1 MKMRKKITLSLL
13 LMLFLIASKISA
25 QCTTGIKYPAG
36 IHQATGAAGSNT
48 INSDARTGEYAD
60 VHVEPSKYYTFTSS
74 VSTDYLTIT
83 NDAGTQVIASGVTP
97 VSFVSPYNQTV
108 RYYIHQNA
116 QCQTTNQFVR
126 TRKVTW
132 VTAQACLDVTPTG
145 VSNITPISCTL
156 NYTTPSVAPV
166 FGYQAYV
173 STSSATPGATVQT
186 SSSSTNSMLVT
197 NLSPDTTYHYWL
209 RSRCDYQYGAWI
221 YGGTFTT
228 ISSLLCNS
236 AYYGIYPSATI
247 TPNCTGSDVFFA
259 TDVKNGSF
267 SNIAV
272 VPNTQYIFKTNYGT
286 DFITITNALGTVVL
300 ASGITPVTWNSA
312 STSGVVRFYSHDNA
326 QCGYGIS
333 TASPRNK
340 YVNCITSSV
349 TCIPPSGLA
358 VANITS
364 NSIRMSWAA
373 PTNVPSSGYEIYIV
387 NTNTAPTANSTAT
400 HTNTTT
406 TKDINGLTA
415 GVTYYYWIRSNCGA
429 EKSSWASGGS
439 FTMNQSFSCNGA
451 IYGLYPDATFTPS
464 CTGSAESISSNAF
477 AGQYSNVN
485 ITANQQYVLSSSVAT
500 DFITITNSAGTSV
513 LASGQTPLS
522 WSSGTN
528 TGAVRYYLHA
538 NSNCGSQNTN
548 RTKYIQCATTV
559 NCGLPSQL
567 SVSNITSNSCR
578 LNWAAPVT
586 VPTNYDIYIIT
597 NNTAPTSTT
606 TASAT
611 STAAGVGVLNG
622 ISPATTYY
630 YWIRSNCNGTK
641 SAWVYGGSF
650 TTLAALT
657 CNGATHG
664 LYPNATFTPNC
675 TGAPQQIVA
684 DAYAGEYSNV
694 NVVAN
699 TQYTFFSSN
708 SSDYIT
714 VTNALGNTVLASGTT
729 PLNWVS
735 GTYSGV
741 VRYHINTNASCG
753 TQNTNRVRYIQC
765 MGLATC
771 GVPSNLSV
779 SNITSNSCRLT
790 WSPPATA
797 PTDYEVYLS
806 TVNTAPVSGTA
817 ANYST
822 ASTAIASVNPL
833 TPSTTYFYWVRS
845 NCSGTKSDWV
855 SGGSFVTIAA
865 LACNGASYGLYPAG
879 NFTPSCTGS
888 TEEIVNNA
896 YAGEYSNVNILAN
909 KQYTFTSS
917 VATDYITITN
927 ANGTTVFASGL
938 TPLVW
943 SSNTTSGVI
952 RYYLHAN
959 ANCGAQG
966 TSRIRSIKC
975 ENTTICT
982 PPTQFWS
989 GNITLTSATIN
1000 WTPSASAPNGGYLYI
1015 YGTNPNQGS
1024 IDGNT
1029 SSTSANLSGL
1039 SPNTTYYWWVAANCA
1054 SGQSTWIL
1062 GGSFTTLPTGCWKT
1076 VSTGMRHSLGIKSD
1090 GTLWA
1095 WGANDFGQLGNGT
1108 TIAKTTPV
1116 QIGTAN
1122 DWQSVSAGTLHSM
1135 AIKTNGTLWGWG
1147 INGNSRLGDGTTTGR
1162 IIPTQITSD
1171 TNWKSVCAGDV
1182 NTLAIK
1188 TNGTLWGWGYN
1199 GNAQLGDGTTNNRS
1213 TPYQIGTATNW
1224 RSVDVGSVH
1233 TLATKTDGTLWAWG
1247 TSSYGQVGDGTTATR
1262 FNPLQIGTDTDWK
1275 DVAAGGFH
1283 SVGLK
1288 TNGILFTWGKNLYG
1302 QLGDATNT
1310 SKSVPNAVYDGVQS
1324 ISAGSDHTVGTT
1336 FYGNMWFCGI
1346 NTFGQLGD
1354 GTTTN
1359 KNTITVTNSTNHLM
1373 AVTGFEHTLLL
1384 NTDSS
1389 ISGCGLNGTGQL
1401 GNGSTTN
1408 SSSLISITCPIS
1420 NLAVDEIISS
1430 ADNLKVFPNPVND
1443 ILNVSSDQKIISV
1456 TIFNTAGQLI
1466 FTKMINNKIATVDVS
1481 ELISGVYMVKINS
1494 GEKNVKTVK
1503 VIKR

>member
-1 MKMRKKITLSLL
+1 MRKKITLSLL

-25 QCTTGIKYPAG
+25 QCTTGVQYPAG
-36 IHQATGAAGSNT
+36 IHQATGAAGSQT
-48 INSDARTGEYAD
+48 INSDARTGEYAS
-60 VHVEPSKYYTFTSS
+60 VHIEPSKYYTFSTS
-74 VSTDYLTIT
+74 VSTDYITIT
-83 NDAGTQVIASGVTP
+83 NDTGTQVLASGVTP
-97 VSFVSPYNQTV
+97 VSFVSAYNQAV

-145 VSNITPISCTL
+145 VSNISPVSCTI
-156 NYTTPSVAPV
+156 NYNTPSTAPA
-166 FGYQAYV
+166 FGYEAYV
-173 STSSATPGATVQT
+173 STSSAMPGATVTT
-186 SSSSTNSMLVT
+186 SDSTTNSIFVT
-197 NLSPDTTYHYWL
+197 GLNPDTTYHYWL
-209 RSRCDYQYGAWI
+209 RSDCDYQKGAWI

-236 AYYGIYPSATI
+236 AYNGIYPSVTI
-247 TPNCTGSDVFFA
+247 TPNCTGSDDFFA
-259 TDVKNGSF
+259 TNVKSGSF

-272 VPNTQYIFKTNYGT
+272 VPNTQYQFKTNYGT

-300 ASGITPVTWNSA
+300 ASGTNPVTWNSG

-326 QCGYGIS
+326 QCGYGMS

-349 TCIPPSGLA
+349 TCTPPSNLA

-373 PTNVPSSGYEIYIV
+373 PTNVPSSGYEIYMV
-387 NTNTAPTANSTAT
+387 TTNTAPTANSTAT

-406 TKDINGLTA
+406 TKEINGLTA
-415 GVTYYYWIRSNCGA
+415 GVTYYYWIRSNCGT

-439 FTMNQSFSCNGA
+439 FTTNQSLSCNGA

-464 CTGSAESISSNAF
+464 CTGNAETITPNAF

-485 ITANQQYVLSSSVAT
+485 IAANQQYVFSSSVGT

-513 LASGQTPLS
+513 LASGQTPLN

-528 TGAVRYYLHA
+528 TGGIRYYLHS

-578 LNWAAPVT
+578 LNWTAPAT
-586 VPTNYDIYIIT
+586 APTNYDIYIIT
-597 NNTAPTSTT
+597 SNTAPTSTT

-611 STAAGVGVLNG
+611 TTSAGVGVLNG

-664 LYPNATFTPNC
+664 LYPNATFTPTC
-675 TGAPQQIVA
+675 TGSPQQIVT

-694 NVVAN
+694 NVVSN

-735 GTYSGV
+735 GNYSGV

-753 TQNTNRVRYIQC
+753 TQTTSRIRYIQC

-771 GVPSNLSV
+771 GIPINLFV
-779 SNITSNSCRLT
+779 SNITSNSCNLT
-790 WSPPATA
+790 WSPPTTA
-797 PTDYEVYLS
+797 PTNYEVYLS
-806 TVNTAPVSGTA
+806 AVNTAPVSGTPA
-817 ANYST
+817 THST
-822 ASTAIASVNPL
+822 PGPAIALSNSL
-833 TPSTTYFYWVRS
+833 SPSTTYFYWVRS
-845 NCSGTKSDWV
+845 NCNGTKSNWV
-855 SGGSFVTIAA
+855 SGG
-865 LACNGASYGLYPAG
+865 N
-879 NFTPSCTGS
+879 
-888 TEEIVNNA
+888 
-896 YAGEYSNVNILAN
+896 
-909 KQYTFTSS
+909 
-917 VATDYITITN
+917 
-927 ANGTTVFASGL
+927 
-938 TPLVW
+938 
-943 SSNTTSGVI
+943 
-952 RYYLHAN
+952 
-959 ANCGAQG
+959 
-966 TSRIRSIKC
+966 
-975 ENTTICT
+975 
-982 PPTQFWS
+982 
-989 GNITLTSATIN
+989 
-1000 WTPSASAPNGGYLYI
+1000 
-1015 YGTNPNQGS
+1015 
-1024 IDGNT
+1024 
-1029 SSTSANLSGL
+1029 
-1039 SPNTTYYWWVAANCA
+1039 
-1054 SGQSTWIL
+1054 
-1062 GGSFTTLPTGCWKT
+1062 FTTLPTGCWKM
-1076 VSTGMRHSLGIKSD
+1076 VSTGMSHSLGIKLD

-1095 WGANDFGQLGNGT
+1095 WGANDFGQLGDGT
-1108 TIAKTTPV
+1108 TTTKTTPV

-1122 DWQSVSAGTLHSM
+1122 DWQSVSAGSLHSM

-1147 INGNSRLGDGTTTGR
+1147 INGNSRLGDGTTNGR
-1162 IIPTQITSD
+1162 IFPGQITSD
-1171 TNWKSVCAGDV
+1171 TNWQSVCAGDV

-1188 TNGTLWGWGYN
+1188 TNGTLWAWGYN
-1199 GNAQLGDGTTNNRS
+1199 GNAQFGDGTTNNRS

-1262 FNPLQIGTDTDWK
+1262 FTALQIGTETDWK
-1275 DVAAGGFH
+1275 EVAAGGFH

-1288 TNGILFTWGKNLYG
+1288 TNGLLYTWGKNLYG
-1302 QLGDATNT
+1302 QLGDGTNT
-1310 SKSVPNAVYDGVQS
+1310 SKSVPTPVFDGVQS

-1336 FYGNMWFCGI
+1336 SYGNMWFCGM

-1354 GTTTN
+1354 GTTTS
-1359 KNTITVTNSTNHLM
+1359 KNTITVTNSNNHQK
-1373 AVTGFEHTLLL
+1373 AITGFDHTFLL
-1384 NTDSS
+1384 NNDSS
-1389 ISGCGLNGTGQL
+1389 ISSCGQNGTGQL
-1401 GNGSTTN
+1401 GNGSTAN
-1408 SSSLISITCPIS
+1408 SSSFVSLICPVS
-1420 NLAVDEIISS
+1420 NLAVEEVVSS
-1430 ADNLKVFPNPVND
+1430 ANNLKVFPSPVND
-1443 ILNVSSDQKIISV
+1443 ILNVSSDQKITSI
-1456 TIFNTAGQLI
+1456 TILNTAGQLI
-1466 FTKMINNKIATVDVS
+1466 LTKVINNKIATVDVS
-1481 ELISGVYMVKINS
+1481 GLISGVYMVKINLDNT
-1494 GEKNVKTVK
+1494 NVKTVK

>member
-1 MKMRKKITLSLL
+1 M
-13 LMLFLIASKISA
+13 
-25 QCTTGIKYPAG
+25 
-36 IHQATGAAGSNT
+36 
-48 INSDARTGEYAD
+48 
-60 VHVEPSKYYTFTSS
+60 HVEPSRYYTFSSS

-83 NDAGTQVIASGVTP
+83 NDTGTQVLASGVTP
-97 VSFVSPYNQTV
+97 VSFVSAYNQAV

-145 VSNITPISCTL
+145 VSNISPISCTI
-156 NYTTPSVAPV
+156 NYTTPSVAPA

-173 STSSATPGATVQT
+173 STSPATPGATVPT
-186 SSSSTNSMLVT
+186 SSSSTNSILVT
-197 NLSPDTTYHYWL
+197 ALNPDTTYHYWL
-209 RSRCDYQYGAWI
+209 RSRCDYQNGAWI

-236 AYYGIYPSATI
+236 AYYGIYPSVTV
-247 TPNCTGSDVFFA
+247 TPNCTGSDDFFA
-259 TDVKNGSF
+259 TDVKNSSF

-272 VPNTQYIFKTNYGT
+272 VPNTQYQFKTNYGT

-300 ASGITPVTWNSA
+300 ASGTTPVNWNSG

-333 TASPRNK
+333 TGSPRNK

-349 TCIPPSGLA
+349 TCMPPSSLA

-373 PTNVPSSGYEIYIV
+373 PTNVPGSGYEIYMAT
-387 NTNTAPTANSTAT
+387 TNTAPTANSTAT

-415 GVTYYYWIRSNCGA
+415 GVTYYYWIRSNCGT

-439 FTMNQSFSCNGA
+439 FTMNQSLSCNGA
-451 IYGLYPDATFTPS
+451 IYGLYPDAAFTPS
-464 CTGSAESISSNAF
+464 CTGNAEPITSSAF
-477 AGQYSNVN
+477 ASQYSNVN
-485 ITANQQYVLSSSVAT
+485 IAANQQYVFSSSVGT
-500 DFITITNSAGTSV
+500 DFITITNSTGTSV
-513 LASGQTPLS
+513 LASGQTPLN

-528 TGAVRYYLHA
+528 TGGIRYYLHS

-548 RTKYIQCATTV
+548 RTKYIQCVTTA

-578 LNWAAPVT
+578 LSWTAPAT
-586 VPTNYDIYIIT
+586 APTNYDIYIIT
-597 NNTAPTSTT
+597 TNTAPTSTT

-611 STAAGVGVLNG
+611 TTSAGTGVLNG
-622 ISPATTYY
+622 ISAATTYY

-657 CNGATHG
+657 CNGATYG
-664 LYPNATFTPNC
+664 LYPNETFTPTC
-675 TGAPQQIVA
+675 TGSPQQIVS

-753 TQNTNRVRYIQC
+753 TQNTSRIRYIQC
-765 MGLATC
+765 MGLVATC
-771 GVPSNLSV
+771 GAPGNLSV
-779 SNITSNSCRLT
+779 SNITSNSCSLA
-790 WSPPATA
+790 WSAPATA
-797 PTDYEVYLS
+797 PTNYEVYLS
-806 TVNTAPVSGTA
+806 TVNSAPVSGTA
-817 ANYST
+817 ATHST
-822 ASTAIASVNPL
+822 TGPAISSLNPL
-833 TPSTTYFYWVRS
+833 IPSTTYFYWVRS
-845 NCSGTKSDWV
+845 NCNGTKS
-855 SGGSFVTIAA
+855 
-865 LACNGASYGLYPAG
+865 
-879 NFTPSCTGS
+879 
-888 TEEIVNNA
+888 
-896 YAGEYSNVNILAN
+896 
-909 KQYTFTSS
+909 
-917 VATDYITITN
+917 
-927 ANGTTVFASGL
+927 
-938 TPLVW
+938 
-943 SSNTTSGVI
+943 
-952 RYYLHAN
+952 
-959 ANCGAQG
+959 
-966 TSRIRSIKC
+966 
-975 ENTTICT
+975 
-982 PPTQFWS
+982 
-989 GNITLTSATIN
+989 N
-1000 WTPSASAPNGGYLYI
+1000 WIS
-1015 YGTNPNQGS
+1015 
-1024 IDGNT
+1024 
-1029 SSTSANLSGL
+1029 
-1039 SPNTTYYWWVAANCA
+1039 
-1054 SGQSTWIL
+1054 
-1062 GGSFTTLPTGCWKT
+1062 GGSFTTLTTGCWKM
-1076 VSTGMRHSLGIKSD
+1076 VSTGMSHSLGIKSD

-1108 TIAKTTPV
+1108 NTAKTVPV

-1122 DWQSVSAGTLHSM
+1122 DWQSVSAGTFHSM

-1147 INGNSRLGDGTTTGR
+1147 LNGNSRLGDGTTNDR
-1162 IIPTQITSD
+1162 IFPTQITSD
-1171 TNWKSVCAGDV
+1171 TNWQSVSAGDV
-1182 NTLAIK
+1182 NTVAIK

-1199 GNAQLGDGTTNNRS
+1199 GYAQLGDGTTNNRS

-1224 RSVDVGSVH
+1224 RSVDLGSVH
-1233 TLATKTDGTLWAWG
+1233 ALAIKTDGTLWAWG

-1262 FNPLQIGTDTDWK
+1262 FSPLQIGTATDWQE
-1275 DVAAGGFH
+1275 VSAGGFH

-1288 TNGILFTWGKNLYG
+1288 TNGILYTWGHNLYG
-1302 QLGDATNT
+1302 QLGDGTNT
-1310 SKSVPNAVYDGVQS
+1310 SKSAPNAVYDGVKS

-1336 FYGNMWFCGI
+1336 SFGNMWFCGS
-1346 NTFGQLGD
+1346 NVYGQLGD

-1359 KNTITVTNSTNHLM
+1359 RNTITMTNSSNYQK
-1373 AVTGFEHTLLL
+1373 AVTGFHHTLLL

-1389 ISGCGLNGTGQL
+1389 ISSCGLNGSGQL
-1401 GNGSTTN
+1401 GNNSTTN
-1408 SSSLISITCPIS
+1408 SSSWVSIACPVS
-1420 NLAVDEIISS
+1420 NLMVDEVMS
-1430 ADNLKVFPNPVND
+1430 AADHLKVFPNPVND
-1443 ILNVSSDQKIISV
+1443 ILNVSSDKKIISV
-1456 TIFNTAGQLI
+1456 TLFNTTGQLI
-1466 FTKMINNKIATVDVS
+1466 FTKEINDKTTTIDASSLV
-1481 ELISGVYMVKINS
+1481 SGVYILKIDS

>member
-1 MKMRKKITLSLL
+1 MRKKITLSLL

-25 QCTTGIKYPAG
+25 QCTTGTQYPAG
-36 IHQATGAAGSNT
+36 IHQATGAAGTST
-48 INSDARTGEYAD
+48 INTDARTGQYAS
-60 VHVEPSKYYTFTSS
+60 VHVEPSRYYTFTSS

-83 NDAGTQVIASGVTP
+83 NDTGTQVLASGVTP
-97 VSFVSPYNQTV
+97 VSFVSAYNQAV
-108 RYYIHQNA
+108 RYYLHQNA
-116 QCQTTNQFVR
+116 QCQTTDQFAR

-156 NYTTPSVAPV
+156 NYTTPSVAPA

-173 STSSATPGATVQT
+173 STSSATPGASVQT

-197 NLSPDTTYHYWL
+197 NLNPDTTYHYWL

-236 AYYGIYPSATI
+236 AYYGIYPSATV
-247 TPNCTGSDVFFA
+247 TPNCNGNDDFFA

-272 VPNTQYIFKTNYGT
+272 VPNTQYQFKTNYGT

-300 ASGITPVTWNSA
+300 ASGTTPVNWNSG

-326 QCGYGIS
+326 QCGYGTS
-333 TASPRNK
+333 TGSSRNK
-340 YVNCITSSV
+340 YVNCITTSV
-349 TCIPPSGLA
+349 TCLPPSNFA
-358 VANITS
+358 VGNITS

-373 PTNVPSSGYEIYIV
+373 PNNVPSSGYEMYIIT
-387 NTNTAPTANSTAT
+387 TNTAPTINSTAT
-400 HTNTTT
+400 HTSTTT

-415 GVTYYYWIRSNCGA
+415 GVTYYYWVRSNCGN

-439 FTMNQSFSCNGA
+439 FTMNQSLSCNGA

-464 CTGSAESISSNAF
+464 CTGSAETITSSAF
-477 AGQYSNVN
+477 ASQYSNVN
-485 ITANQQYVLSSSVAT
+485 ITANQQYIFSSSVGT

-528 TGAVRYYLHA
+528 TGGIRYYLHS

-548 RTKYIQCATTV
+548 RTKYIQCAATTS
-559 NCGLPSQL
+559 CGLPSQL

-578 LNWAAPVT
+578 LNWTAPAT
-586 VPTNYDIYIIT
+586 APTNYDIYVIT
-597 NNTAPTSTT
+597 SNTAPTSTT
-606 TASAT
+606 TPSGTTASA
-611 STAAGVGVLNG
+611 AVGALLNG
-622 ISPATTYY
+622 ISAATTYY

-650 TTLAALT
+650 NTLAALT
-657 CNGATHG
+657 CNGATYG
-664 LYPNATFTPNC
+664 LYPSATFTPTC
-675 TGAPQQIVA
+675 TGSPQQIVA

-753 TQNTNRVRYIQC
+753 TQNTTRVRYIQC
-765 MGLATC
+765 MGLASC
-771 GVPSNLSV
+771 GAPSNLTV
-779 SNITSNSCRLT
+779 SNITSNSCRLA

-797 PTDYEVYLS
+797 PSDYEVYFS
-806 TVNTAPVSGTA
+806 TVNSAPGSGTA

-822 ASTAIASVNPL
+822 AATAIASLNPL
-833 TPSTTYFYWVRS
+833 SPSTTYYYWVRS
-845 NCSGTKSDWV
+845 NCNGSKSDWV
-855 SGGSFVTIAA
+855 SGGSFTTIAA
-865 LACNGASYGLYPAG
+865 LACNGASFGLYPLAT
-879 NFTPSCTGS
+879 FTPACTGN
-888 TEEIVNNA
+888 TEQIVNNA
-896 YAGEYSNVNILAN
+896 YAGEYSNVNIVAN
-909 KQYTFTSS
+909 RQYTFTSS

-927 ANGTTVFASGL
+927 ADGTTVFASGL

-943 SSNTTSGVI
+943 SSNSTSGVI

-966 TSRIRSIKC
+966 TSRTRSIKC
-975 ENTTICT
+975 ENITACN
-982 PPTQFWS
+982 PPSQFWS
-989 GNITLTSATIN
+989 NDITLTSATIS
-1000 WTPSASAPNGGYLYI
+1000 WTPSSSAPNGGYVYT
-1015 YGTNPNQGS
+1015 YGTNPNQGTTT
-1024 IDGNT
+1024 GNT
-1029 SSTSANLSGL
+1029 STTNANLSNL

-1054 SGQSTWIL
+1054 SGLSTWTL
-1062 GGSFTTLPTGCWKT
+1062 GGSFTTLPVGCWKT
-1076 VSTGMRHSLGIKSD
+1076 VSTGMSHSLGIKSD

-1095 WGANDFGQLGNGT
+1095 WGANDFGQLGDGT
-1108 TIAKTTPV
+1108 STNRTLPV

-1122 DWQSVSAGTLHSM
+1122 DWQSVSAGTFHSM
-1135 AIKTNGTLWGWG
+1135 AIKNNGTLWGWG
-1147 INGNSRLGDGTTTGR
+1147 LNGNSRLGDGTTNGR
-1162 IIPTQITSD
+1162 IFPALVNSD
-1171 TNWKSVCAGDV
+1171 TNWKSVSAGDT
-1182 NTLAIK
+1182 NTAAIK
-1188 TNGTLWGWGYN
+1188 TDGTLWAWGYN
-1199 GNAQLGDGTTNNRS
+1199 GYAQLGDGSTNNRS

-1224 RSVDVGSVH
+1224 RSVDLGSVH
-1233 TLATKTDGTLWAWG
+1233 ALAIKTDGTLWAWG
-1247 TSSYGQVGDGTTATR
+1247 TNSYGQVGDGTTGTR

-1275 DVAAGGFH
+1275 DASAGGFH

-1288 TNGILFTWGKNLYG
+1288 TNGILFTWGNNLYG
-1302 QLGDATNT
+1302 QLGDGTNT
-1310 SKSVPNAVYDGVQS
+1310 SKSAPNAVYDGVKS
-1324 ISAGSDHTVGTT
+1324 ISAGSDHTVGTSS
-1336 FYGNMWFCGI
+1336 YGNMWYCGG
-1346 NTFGQLGD
+1346 NVYGQLGD

-1359 KNTITVTNSTNHLM
+1359 RNTISMTNANNYQM
-1373 AVTGFEHTLLL
+1373 AITGFHHTLLL
-1384 NTDSS
+1384 NNESN
-1389 ISGCGLNGTGQL
+1389 ISGAGLNGTGQL
-1401 GNGSTTN
+1401 GNGSTAN
-1408 SSSLISITCPIS
+1408 SSSWVSVACPVS
-1420 NLAVDEIISS
+1420 SLMVDEVKSS

-1443 ILNVSSDQKIISV
+1443 ILNVSSDKKIVSV
-1456 TIFNTAGQLI
+1456 TVFSAAGQLI
-1466 FTKMINNKIATVDVS
+1466 FTKVINDKKTSIDVS
-1481 ELISGVYMVKINS
+1481 NLISGVYMLNIDS
-1494 GEKNVKTVK
+1494 GDKNVKTVK
-1503 VIKR
+1503 VIKK